1 MAIHSISAYKG
12 GQAVFED
19 CIKNLLAA
27 IWYQALK
34 DFKKDQTNE
43 YLRNWIINEGHCI
56 CVPHLSKREAE
67 EVLNEY
73 LSK

>member
-1 MAIHSISAYKG
+1 MYEEAMR
-12 GQAVFED
+12 
-19 CIKNLLAA
+19 NLLAA

-34 DFKKDQTNE
+34 DFKKDQKDNF
-43 YLRNWIINEGHCI
+43 LRAWIINEGRCL
-56 CVPHLSKREAE
+56 CVPHLTIREAK

>member
-1 MAIHSISAYKG
+1 MYEAIW
-12 GQAVFED
+12 
-19 CIKNLLAA
+19 NLLAA

-34 DFKKDQTNE
+34 DFKKDQKNE
-43 YLRNWIINEGHCI
+43 YLRDWIINEGRCI
-56 CVPHLSKREAE
+56 CVPHFSKREAK